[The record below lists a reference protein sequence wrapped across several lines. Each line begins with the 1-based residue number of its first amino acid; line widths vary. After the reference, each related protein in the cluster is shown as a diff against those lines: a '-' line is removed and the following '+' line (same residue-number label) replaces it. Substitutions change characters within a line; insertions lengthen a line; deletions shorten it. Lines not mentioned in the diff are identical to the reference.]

1 MPVSAAFL
9 LVVIIWSTTPL
20 GIVWSSESMPA
31 TATLLLR
38 MATAVVVGLPIL
50 KLMGIKLDWQPKAIK
65 VYLYSSMSLAVGMLF
80 CYIAAKYISSGLMS
94 LAFGMAPI
102 LSGLFAQ
109 RILNERAFTPI
120 KKLALVLSFVGLA
133 IVCYDNITLSEKT
146 WFGLLFISVGV
157 ITFSLSGVLVK
168 SVPIELHP
176 LSTTLGSLIMSMPL
190 FVLFWLISDGTMNY
204 ESWGLKSI
212 SATLYLGF
220 FGSLVGFIAYFH
232 ILKHLAASTVSL
244 VVMITPVIST
254 GLGIWLNDEHFSL
267 ALLAGGSL
275 VVCGLGLFQLG
286 DKYLKRSENKSVIN
300 NLT

>member
-1 MPVSAAFL
+1 MPVSAAFM

-31 TATLLLR
+31 TVTLLLR
-38 MATAVVVGLPIL
+38 MTIALLVGLPVL

-65 VYLYSSMSLAVGMLF
+65 VYLYSSMSVAVGMLF
-80 CYIAAKYISSGLMS
+80 CYIAARYISSGLMS

-109 RILNERAFTPI
+109 KILNEKAFTPI
-120 KKLALVLSFVGLA
+120 KKLALVLSIIGLA

-146 WFGLLFISVGV
+146 WFGLLFVSVGV

-190 FVLFWLISDGTMNY
+190 FVAFWLVEGGAMNY
-204 ESWGLKSI
+204 EAWGVKSI
-212 SATLYLGF
+212 SATIYLGIC
-220 FGSLVGFIAYFH
+220 GSLVGFIAYFH

-244 VVMITPVIST
+244 VVMVTPVIST
-254 GLGIWLNDEHFSL
+254 TLGILLNDEHFSL
-267 ALLAGGSL
+267 TLLVGGTL
-275 VVCGLGLFQLG
+275 VVCGLGMFQLG
-286 DKYLKRSENKSVIN
+286 DKYLKRTEYVSAIKN
-300 NLT
+300 